1 MASEYR
7 PQKGGAINA
16 KVATKV
22 RRVPARPPRSAPGR
36 PSPSPPTP
44 PHPTTNASH
53 ARPRHRA
60 QVADSGRFFSIAGLQ
75 REGDQ
80 VGGAHHRGRHRQGN
94 LHRAH
99 PGGRV
104 RRGTSVHWCTVRPRA
119 CKQANHYLLPR
130 GPPRATRGLQACE
143 RRTAQHEEGSSPTAK
158 LSPLTPVPPGGLRA
172 AAAPRGAASG
182 DGIVQPEAGGGADPA
197 PPPSSILHSPSPS
210 PYPSSMLLAP
220 ARCPPWYPT
229 KFTRLTRIRRPLI
242 LTHAGSCP
250 LIRKFLYDFF
260 TSPEH
265 PRKK

>member
-1 MASEYR
+1 MRASPPAAQR
-7 PQKGGAINA
+7 A
-16 KVATKV
+16 
-22 RRVPARPPRSAPGR
+22 RSSVPLPTH
-36 PSPSPPTP
+36 PTP

-60 QVADSGRFFSIAGLQ
+60 QVADSARVFSIAGLQ
-75 REGDQ
+75 REGDE

-119 CKQANHYLLPR
+119 CKQANHNLLPR
-130 GPPRATRGLQACE
+130 GSPRATRGLQACE

-172 AAAPRGAASG
+172 AAAPRGPASG

-197 PPPSSILHSPSPS
+197 PPPSSIFHP
-210 PYPSSMLLAP
+210 PSSILHLHLLHAP
-220 ARCPPWYPT
+220 CCSSVPSLVSNKIHT
-229 KFTRLTRIRRPLI
+229 TRANSRRPLI
-242 LTHAGSCP
+242 LTYAGSCP
-250 LIRKFLYDFF
+250 VIRKFLCDFC

-265 PRKK
+265 QRRK